1 MAAQRDAHEA
11 PAIRAFGI
19 ALEARRSAAGLS
31 KNELAE
37 KLGCSPQYV
46 GQIEVAKN
54 TPSKAFAQDL
64 DTLFEA
70 GEQFYKLWKLVNDT
84 RHLTTLPPGF
94 EKYVKLEKQASKI
107 QKFEPLLITGLFQT
121 EAYSRTIMGHSLQPD
136 AADSAIAARMKRKEL
151 LFQANP
157 PHVFLILD
165 EGVIRRTVG
174 TREIMR
180 EQLEHLLELSDE
192 GGKVKIQIVPSGVG
206 YYAGL
211 TGGFTILGFDDKP
224 DVAYTESAGEGKLVE
239 GRDRVAL
246 KVIAWDLIQGHTLDV
261 VRSRALLKEVMESY
275 ERV

>member
-1 MAAQRDAHEA
+1 MAAQRDPHEA

-19 ALEARRSAAGLS
+19 ALETRRSTAELS

-54 TPSKAFAQDL
+54 MPSKAFAQDL
-64 DTLFEA
+64 DTFFVA

-84 RHLTTLPPGF
+84 RHLTTIMPGF
-94 EKYVKLEKQASKI
+94 EKYVELEKQASKI

-121 EAYSRTIMGHSLQPD
+121 EAYSRAVMGYTLSPD
-136 AADSAIAARMKRKEL
+136 LADSAIAARMKRKEL

-157 PHVFLILD
+157 PHVFFILD

-174 TREIMR
+174 SCEIMR
-180 EQLEHLLELSDE
+180 EQLAHLLELSDADS
-192 GGKVKIQIVPSGVG
+192 KVKIQVVPDGVG

-211 TGGFTILGFDDKP
+211 AGGFTILGFDDKP
-224 DVAYTESAGEGKLVE
+224 DVVYTESSGEGKLVE
-239 GRDRVAL
+239 GHDRVAL
-246 KVIAWDLIQGHTLDV
+246 KVVTWDLIQGHTLDV
-261 VRSRALLKEVMESY
+261 VRSRALIKEVMESY

>member
-1 MAAQRDAHEA
+1 MAAQRDPHEA

-19 ALEARRSAAGLS
+19 ALETRRSTAGLG

-37 KLGCSPQYV
+37 KLGCTSQYV

-54 TPSKAFAQDL
+54 MPSKAFAQDL
-64 DTLFEA
+64 DTFFEA

-84 RHLTTLPPGF
+84 RHLITLPPGF
-94 EKYVKLEKQASKI
+94 EKYVALEKQASKI

-121 EAYSRTIMGHSLQPD
+121 EAYSRTVMGYSLSRD

-165 EGVIRRTVG
+165 EGVIRRIVG
-174 TREIMR
+174 SREIMR
-180 EQLEHLLELSDE
+180 EQLAHLLEISD
-192 GGKVKIQIVPSGVG
+192 GDSRVKVQIVPKDVG

-211 TGGFTILGFDDKP
+211 IGGFTILGFDDKP
-224 DVAYTESAGEGKLVE
+224 DVAYTESCGEGKLVE
-239 GRDRVAL
+239 EHDRVSP
-246 KVIAWDLIQGHTLDV
+246 KVVTWDLIQGHTLDV
-261 VRSRALLKEVMESY
+261 VRSRTVIKEAMEIY
-275 ERV
+275 EHP